1 MDIITKSLITSL
13 IEDFMEG
20 NVQQSKQN
28 QPASKIDGIIKL
40 IKSANWKERLLGE
53 YYYIKDK
60 LEKLHKTNT
69 KIVAGTVKFKAK
81 TPTDLLVKQESI
93 MTAYLN
99 LLETRLEL
107 EGIKYQKPKQQ
118 VIKIPAAYFFL
129 SS

>member
-1 MDIITKSLITSL
+1 MDIITKSLLTSM

-20 NVQQSKQN
+20 KKQFEDSMESKEQKQN
-28 QPASKIDGIIKL
+28 QPISKIDNIVKL
-40 IKSANWKERLLGE
+40 IKSTDWKERLLGE

-69 KIVAGTVKFKAK
+69 KIVANTIKFECK

-107 EGIKYQKPKQQ
+107 EGIQY
-118 VIKIPAAYFFL
+118 
-129 SS
+129 